1 MATNSIL
8 DTITSMTA
16 PEKEIVRVY
25 FDELVKSFTK
35 FGTKYNLFRPNEDE
49 SEIRRI
55 VLKVWEAGIL
65 RTTKDSD
72 GMLQWEIRDDENNTW
87 ILVPTFGR

>member
-1 MATNSIL
+1 MTIL
-8 DTITSMTA
+8 ETITSLPA

-65 RTTKDSD
+65 RMVKDKN
-72 GMLQWEIRDDENNTW
+72 GLLQWEIRDAENGVW
-87 ILVPTFGR
+87 LSLCTFVRR